1 MGRLE
6 ELRVVDPVLT
16 TLARGYSNE
25 DFIGTTIAPVA
36 VVEKE
41 AGKIPQFGKDAF
53 KIYNTERAIRAKS
66 NRMTPEGITAINYV
80 LTEHDI
86 EFPIDYREAEEAQ
99 AILNLEMYAAETVIN
114 IILLRL
120 EKEIADKLQ
129 NLDTYPTGN
138 KITLSET
145 SKWSVTT
152 TSNPIA
158 DVDNA
163 KEAIRGKI
171 GRYPNVMVMGPTA
184 YNALKNHP
192 AILDRIKYS
201 MKGVVTVDILKEI
214 FDLSN
219 VVVGR
224 AVYATDAGAFV
235 DVWADNVILA
245 YVSEVPGKGERTPYA
260 PSFAYTLRKRNKP
273 EVDKYDEAGK
283 LRLIRATDLLA
294 VKVVGPEAGYII
306 NDVV

>member
-16 TLARGYSNE
+16 TLARGYTNA
-25 DFIGTTIAPVA
+25 DFVGTTIAPVA
-36 VVEKE
+36 VVDKE
-41 AGKIPQFGKDAF
+41 AGKIPQFGKEAF

-66 NRMTPEGITAINYV
+66 NRMSPEGISTIDYV

-86 EFPIDYREAEEAQ
+86 EFPIDYREQEEAQ
-99 AILNLEMYAAETVIN
+99 GVLNLEMYATETVMN

-129 NLDTYPTGN
+129 DLTTYPSGN
-138 KITLSET
+138 KITLSGNA
-145 SKWSVTT
+145 KWSATT
-152 TSNPIA
+152 TSNPIV

-171 GRYPNVMVMGPTA
+171 GRYPNVMLMGAAA

-192 AILDRIKYS
+192 AIIDRIKYS
-201 MKGVVTVDILKEI
+201 MKGIVTVDILKEV
-214 FDLSN
+214 FDMPTIA
-219 VVVGR
+219 VGR
-224 AVYATDAGAFV
+224 AVYATDAGAFT
-235 DVWADNVILA
+235 DIWADNVIVA
-245 YVSEVPGKGERTPYA
+245 YVPSAPGGGERTPYA

-283 LRLIRATDLLA
+283 LRIVRATDLFA
-294 VKVVGPEAGYII
+294 VKVVGAEAGYII